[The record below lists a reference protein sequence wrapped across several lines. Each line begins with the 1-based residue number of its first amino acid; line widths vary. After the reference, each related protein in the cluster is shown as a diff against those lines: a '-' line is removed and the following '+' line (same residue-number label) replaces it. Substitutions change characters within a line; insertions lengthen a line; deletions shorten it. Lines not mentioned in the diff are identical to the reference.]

1 MQTYRI
7 REGKF
12 LVPFLLEDIYEY
24 VFDENPCLLLSRN
37 KGFTYHE
44 ISEIMY
50 MMYAGS
56 SSINKDYTKKEKLV
70 NSSHRQTAICNL
82 TRLT

>member
-1 MQTYRI
+1 MKTDFFISY
-7 REGKF
+7 G
-12 LVPFLLEDIYEY
+12 L
-24 VFDENPCLLLSRN
+24 
-37 KGFTYHE
+37 GFTSYKY
-44 ISEIMY
+44 SKVMY
-50 MMYAGS
+50 KVYAES

>member
-1 MQTYRI
+1 MY
-7 REGKF
+7 G
-12 LVPFLLEDIYEY
+12 L
-24 VFDENPCLLLSRN
+24 
-37 KGFTYHE
+37 GFTYHKCRK
-44 ISEIMY
+44 IMY
-50 MMYAGS
+50 MVYAGS

>member
-1 MQTYRI
+1 M
-7 REGKF
+7 
-12 LVPFLLEDIYEY
+12 LVIF
-24 VFDENPCLLLSRN
+24 LLLSVSITD
-37 KGFTYHE
+37 FP
-44 ISEIMY
+44 IMY
-50 MMYAGS
+50 GLGFYISQMYMYMVYAGS

>member
-1 MQTYRI
+1 
-7 REGKF
+7 
-12 LVPFLLEDIYEY
+12 
-24 VFDENPCLLLSRN
+24 
-37 KGFTYHE
+37 
-44 ISEIMY
+44 MY
-50 MMYAGS
+50 MVHAGS